1 MDYNKQIREIASY
14 FKANEKSKEDFKIG
28 MEFEHFVIDKESL
41 ETISYYGESGVEE
54 TLKELEKH
62 GWNGEDEGEYLLS
75 LRNGNKVITLEP
87 GSQLE
92 FSVKPQKNIEDL
104 EKEYMEFLNQ
114 IIPILDRKNQG
125 LIAIG
130 YHPVTRIDQIKL
142 LPKKRYDYMFEYFK
156 TKGTHAHNMM
166 KGTASLQVAIDY
178 KSEKDYIKKFKVANA
193 LSPVLYAMF
202 DNGYY
207 FEGKRWDR
215 FGLRAYIWEN
225 CDKDRSGIVKGTFDE
240 DFGYNKYA
248 EYILNGPPIFID
260 DGKRMYYTGN
270 KLVKEIFDP
279 DNYSI
284 EELEHILTMFF
295 PDVRTKKYIEI
306 RMMDS
311 VPYPLNFAALA
322 LIKGIFYN
330 EKNLDEIYKY
340 IKDINMDDV
349 VKAKMSIFEKGL
361 EGQFKNRSIYEMGSK
376 IIKMAKDGLD
386 SDEKK
391 YILPLES
398 MFNER
403 KNPYR
408 VIEEKEQLGRKES
421 VNWCILNHL
430 IGGNRYGWTKC
441 N

>member
-215 FGLRAYIWEN
+215 FGL
-225 CDKDRSGIVKGTFDE
+225 G
-240 DFGYNKYA
+240 
-248 EYILNGPPIFID
+248 PIFGKIVIRID
-260 DGKRMYYTGN
+260 
-270 KLVKEIFDP
+270 
-279 DNYSI
+279 
-284 EELEHILTMFF
+284 LE
-295 PDVRTKKYIEI
+295 
-306 RMMDS
+306 
-311 VPYPLNFAALA
+311 
-322 LIKGIFYN
+322 
-330 EKNLDEIYKY
+330 
-340 IKDINMDDV
+340 
-349 VKAKMSIFEKGL
+349 
-361 EGQFKNRSIYEMGSK
+361 
-376 IIKMAKDGLD
+376 
-386 SDEKK
+386 
-391 YILPLES
+391 
-398 MFNER
+398 
-403 KNPYR
+403 
-408 VIEEKEQLGRKES
+408 
-421 VNWCILNHL
+421 
-430 IGGNRYGWTKC
+430 
-441 N
+441 